1 MRRPTKA
8 LGSAG
13 LGTKH
18 PCRTRLH
25 RRRSGGF
32 GAGRAVAVDLVGE
45 LSAVWLGLVE
55 VELGWRGGV
64 EDAFDNLGGME
75 AGRGRAV
82 A

>member
-1 MRRPTKA
+1 MRRPTEA

-25 RRRSGGF
+25 RLRSGRF

-45 LSAVWLGLVE
+45 LSAV
-55 VELGWRGGV
+55 
-64 EDAFDNLGGME
+64 
-75 AGRGRAV
+75 
-82 A
+82 